1 MKDHVMP
8 PASNAATLPSTK
20 SLLKAAGWAVG
31 AAAVILVLFVLPAEY
46 NIDPTGLGSRMGL
59 TELSKPAAAPSTATL
74 SVTTPSVTTSAPTA
88 PPVVSAPTTPSAAAA
103 VPVTIVKRSAPFRHD
118 TMTLTLKPRT
128 GSEIKATM
136 KKGETMVF
144 SWTSDS
150 GPLNV
155 DMHGDPP
162 NAGNDFTS
170 YWKEKGMTSGHGVF
184 VAPFDGEH
192 GWYWGNRGP
201 QPVTVT
207 VTASGYY
214 DSLMRK

>member
-1 MKDHVMP
+1 MKDHNMSSSPDSV
-8 PASNAATLPSTK
+8 ALPSTK
-20 SLLKAAGWAVG
+20 SLLKATGGAVA

-59 TELSKPAAAPSTATL
+59 TELSKHAAAPTSSGVSPAASPT
-74 SVTTPSVTTSAPTA
+74 SVTVA
-88 PPVVSAPTTPSAAAA
+88 
-103 VPVTIVKRSAPFRHD
+103 KRPAPFKHD
-118 TMTLTLKPRT
+118 TLTLTLLPES
-128 GSEIKATM
+128 GSEIKADM

-150 GPLNV
+150 GSLNV
-155 DMHGDPP
+155 DMHGEPP

-170 YWKEKGMTSGHGVF
+170 YWKEKAMTSGHGVF

-192 GWYWGNRGP
+192 GWYWGNRGA

-207 VTASGYY
+207 LTTSGYY
-214 DSLMRK
+214 HRIAPK

>member
-8 PASNAATLPSTK
+8 PTSDAATLPSTK
-20 SLLKAAGWAVG
+20 SLLKATGWAVG
-31 AAAVILVLFVLPAEY
+31 VAAVILVLFVLPAEY

-59 TELSKPAAAPSTATL
+59 TELAKPAAAPSARALPVDSAATPASTTSVISPAATAT
-74 SVTTPSVTTSAPTA
+74 
-88 PPVVSAPTTPSAAAA
+88 
-103 VPVTIVKRSAPFRHD
+103 PVTVVKRSAPFHHD
-118 TMTLTLKPRT
+118 SMSLTLKAGG
-128 GSEIKATM
+128 GSEIKAVM

-155 DMHGDPP
+155 DMHGEPP

-192 GWYWGNRGP
+192 GWYWGNRGS

-207 VTASGYY
+207 VTTSGFYQ
-214 DSLMRK
+214 SIAPK